1 MRSVWTFSRTRIATG
16 HEVSA
21 TPLTIAIA
29 ILCFAI
35 AGHRLPQLARE
46 LAADERRK
54 PDPGDDAGGRDR
66 AAQLIHCMLS
76 AVTSQLPSR
85 WRSRV

>member
-1 MRSVWTFSRTRIATG
+1 MDFSRTRIATG

-29 ILCFAI
+29 ILCFAV

-46 LAADERRK
+46 LADDEHRQPAPVTTPAVATVR
-54 PDPGDDAGGRDR
+54 
-66 AAQLIHCMLS
+66 LS
-76 AVTSQLPSR
+76 
-85 WRSRV
+85 